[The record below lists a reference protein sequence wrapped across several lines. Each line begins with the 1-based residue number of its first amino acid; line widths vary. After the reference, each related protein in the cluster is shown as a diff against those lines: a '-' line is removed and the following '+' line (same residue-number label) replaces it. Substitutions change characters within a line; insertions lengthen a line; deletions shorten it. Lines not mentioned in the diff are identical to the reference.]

1 MKGDISKITELKTAA
16 VYYGDD
22 GEGTAVFV
30 PGLNRISEEEH
41 TEQVERLKN
50 GLIPSMNDLGAWQ
63 AAQDTL
69 NKYGKDI
76 YES

>member
-1 MKGDISKITELKTAA
+1 
-16 VYYGDD
+16 
-22 GEGTAVFV
+22 V